1 MLIPAAGGVPL
12 LHPYGIRPTGYPI
25 FRQDGQVMTKMQ
37 FRETDYMKA
46 LAEEKRLKALRYAVD
61 TLPER
66 YREAVAHFL
75 TTAEYIAGNGHK
87 ISIYFITGKRGDTI
101 SNLFHCENGAQPTI
115 DASVAFVRAK
125 IRQEEQDYV
134 ISQMQVVTLPA
145 MDRDAALRILDQ
157 YGRVAAYPGK
167 VAVVYF
173 QLETM
178 DDLYLATVPLLPKE
192 ESETQKMF
200 GEVVWRVAHM
210 EEGAYKR
217 FGGLLLPR
225 ARAY

>member
-12 LHPYGIRPTGYPI
+12 LHPYGMRPMGYPI
-25 FRQDGQVMTKMQ
+25 FRQGGQVMTKMQ

-46 LAEEKRLKALRYAVD
+46 LAEEKRLKALRYAVN

-66 YREAVAHFL
+66 YREAVTYFL
-75 TTAEYIAGNGHK
+75 SDAEALAANGHK
-87 ISIYFITGKRGDTI
+87 IPIYFITGKRGDTM
-101 SNLFHCENGAQPTI
+101 SHLFYCPNGAQQTI
-115 DASVAFVRAK
+115 DESVALVRAK
-125 IRQEEQDYV
+125 IRQHERDYV

-145 MDRDAALRILDQ
+145 MDREAALRILEQ

-167 VAVVYF
+167 VPVVYF

-178 DDLYLATVPLLPKE
+178 DELYLATVPLLPKGD
-192 ESETQKMF
+192 SQTQKMF
-200 GEVVWRVAHM
+200 GEVVWRVAHTD
-210 EEGAYKR
+210 EGAYKR

-225 ARAY
+225 ARVY